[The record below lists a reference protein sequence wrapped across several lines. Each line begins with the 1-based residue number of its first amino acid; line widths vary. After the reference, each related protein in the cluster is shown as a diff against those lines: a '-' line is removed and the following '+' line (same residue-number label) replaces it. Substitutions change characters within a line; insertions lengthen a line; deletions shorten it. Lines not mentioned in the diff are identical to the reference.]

1 VTVYRRLSTLGVLLA
16 AAFVLPGCMTGP
28 GVSGSFDRNYT
39 ISGHTRLELT
49 DPSGQVNITGSA
61 DGQVHIHGE
70 VHAHSMG
77 FEKPSE
83 RLDQT
88 LADPGIEQKGDTI
101 RVGKRLSSMR
111 NLSIDYKI
119 EVPHDTEVNV
129 TALSGSQNIRD
140 VRGPVTS
147 QGASGSIHVDHVE
160 RDTRI
165 NSASGS
171 IEVSDIGDD
180 VRASSA
186 SGDVTI
192 NNPKGDVRANS
203 LSGSVRVTKPG
214 GRVEADSA
222 SGSIDIDG
230 AKFDVKAHDVSGEI
244 KIHGDP
250 GDHGYWDLKTVSGSV
265 QVYVPSNSNFRFSAE
280 AISGEIRTDIPIVIE
295 EQGKHSL
302 RAHIGNGGGRVEVH
316 TVSGEIHVS
325 GGS

>member
-1 VTVYRRLSTLGVLLA
+1 MTVHRRLSTLGVFLA

-39 ISGHTRLELT
+39 VSGHTRLEVT

-70 VHAHSMG
+70 VHANSMG
-77 FEKPSE
+77 FEKPRE

-111 NLSIDYKI
+111 NVSIDYKI

-129 TALSGSQNIRD
+129 TARLRIANHSGRARAGD
-140 VRGPVTS
+140 A
-147 QGASGSIHVDHVE
+147 QGASGSIRVDRVE

-186 SGDVTI
+186 SGEVTV
-192 NNPKGDVRANS
+192 NNAKGDVRANS
-203 LSGSVRVTKPG
+203 LSGSVHVTKPG
-214 GRVEADSA
+214 GRVDADSA
-222 SGSIDIDG
+222 SGSIDIEG
-230 AKFDVKAHDVSGEI
+230 AKFDVKAHGVSGEVN
-244 KIHGDP
+244 IHGDP
-250 GDHGYWDLKTVSGSV
+250 GDHGYWDLKTVSGAV

>member
-1 VTVYRRLSTLGVLLA
+1 VTVLKRLSTSAVLFA

-39 ISGHTRLELT
+39 VMGHIRLEVT
-49 DPSGQVNITGSA
+49 EPSGQVNITGSA
-61 DGQVHIHGE
+61 DGQVHIHGD
-70 VHAHSMG
+70 VHARSMG
-77 FEKPSE
+77 FEKPRE

-88 LADPGIEQKGDTI
+88 LADPGIEQKGDAI

-111 NLSIDYKI
+111 NVSIDYKI

-129 TALSGSQNIRD
+129 TAISGSQNIQG
-140 VRGPVTS
+140 VRGPVTL
-147 QGASGSIHVDHVE
+147 QGVSGAVRVDGVE

-186 SGDVTI
+186 SGEVTI
-192 NNPKGDVRANS
+192 NNAKGDIRANS
-203 LSGSVRVTKPG
+203 LSGSVHVTKPG
-214 GRVEADSA
+214 GRVDADSA
-222 SGSIDIDG
+222 SGSIDIKG
-230 AKFDVKAHDVSGEI
+230 AKFDVKAHNVSGEVN
-244 KIHGDP
+244 IHGDP
-250 GDHGYWDLKTVSGSV
+250 GDHGYWDLKTVSGAV
-265 QVYVPSNSNFRFSAE
+265 QVYVPSNSYFRFSAE
-280 AISGEIRTDIPIVIE
+280 AISGEIRADIPIVIE

>member
-1 VTVYRRLSTLGVLLA
+1 MTVHRRIAYSVLLLA
-16 AAFVLPGCMTGP
+16 AAFVLPGCVTGP

-39 ISGHTRLELT
+39 VTGHTRLEVT

-77 FEKPSE
+77 FEKPRE

-119 EVPHDTEVNV
+119 EVPHDTEINV
-129 TALSGSQNIRD
+129 TAVSGSQSIQN
-140 VRGPVTS
+140 VRGPVTL
-147 QGASGSIHVDHVE
+147 QGASGSVRVDHIE
-160 RDTRI
+160 RATQI
-165 NSASGS
+165 NSVSGS

-186 SGDVTI
+186 SGEVTVD
-192 NNPKGDVRANS
+192 NSKGDVRANS

-214 GRVEADSA
+214 RRVDADSA
-222 SGSIDIDG
+222 SGSIDING
-230 AKFDVKAHDVSGEI
+230 AKFDVKAHGVSGEI
-244 KIHGDP
+244 NIHGDP
-250 GDHGYWDLKTVSGSV
+250 GDHGYWDLKTVSGGV
-265 QVYVPSNSNFRFSAE
+265 QVYVPPNSNFRFSAE
-280 AISGEIRTDIPIVIE
+280 AISGEIKTDIPIVIE

>member
-1 VTVYRRLSTLGVLLA
+1 MTVHERLTTSAVLLA
-16 AAFVLPGCMTGP
+16 AAFVLPGCMSGP

-39 ISGHTRLELT
+39 VMGHIRLEVTEL
-49 DPSGQVNITGSA
+49 SGQVNITGSA
-61 DGQVHIHGE
+61 DGQVHIHGD
-70 VHAHSMG
+70 VHARSMG
-77 FEKPSE
+77 FEKPRE

-88 LADPGIEQKGDTI
+88 LADLGIEQKGDTI

-111 NLSIDYKI
+111 NVSIDYKI
-119 EVPHDTEVNV
+119 EVPHDTEINV
-129 TALSGSQNIRD
+129 TAISGSQNIHD
-140 VRGPVTS
+140 VRGPVTL
-147 QGASGSIHVDHVE
+147 QGASGAVRVDGVE

-171 IEVSDIGDD
+171 IEVTDIGDD

-186 SGDVTI
+186 SGEVTI
-192 NNPKGDVRANS
+192 NNAKGDIRANS
-203 LSGSVRVTKPG
+203 LSGSVHVTKPG
-214 GRVEADSA
+214 GRVDADSA
-222 SGSIDIDG
+222 SGSIDIKG
-230 AKFDVKAHDVSGEI
+230 AKFDVKAHDVSGEVN
-244 KIHGDP
+244 IHGDP
-250 GDHGYWDLKTVSGSV
+250 GDHGYWDLKTVSGAV

>member
-1 VTVYRRLSTLGVLLA
+1 MKGHHLLTSGALLA

-39 ISGHTRLELT
+39 VSGHTRLEVT

-77 FEKPSE
+77 FEKPRE

-88 LADPGIEQKGDTI
+88 LTDPGIEQKGDTV

-119 EVPHDTEVNV
+119 EVPHDTEINV
-129 TALSGSQNIRD
+129 TAVSGSQTIQN
-140 VRGPVTS
+140 VRGPVTA
-147 QGASGSIHVDHVE
+147 QGSSGAIRIDHVE

-165 NSASGS
+165 NSVSGS

-186 SGDVTI
+186 SGEVTVS
-192 NNPKGDVRANS
+192 NSKGDVRANS
-203 LSGSVRVTKPG
+203 LSGSVHVTKPG
-214 GRVEADSA
+214 GRVDTDSA
-222 SGSIDIDG
+222 SGSIEIDG
-230 AKFDVKAHDVSGEI
+230 ANSDVKAHNVSGEV
-244 KIHGDP
+244 KVHGDP
-250 GDHGYWDLKTVSGSV
+250 GDHGYWDLKTVSGGV
-265 QVYVPSNSNFRFSAE
+265 QVYVPPNSNFRFAAE
-280 AISGEIRTDIPIVIE
+280 AISGEIKTDIPIVIE

-316 TVSGEIHVS
+316 TVSGGIQVS
-325 GGS
+325 GIN

>member
-1 VTVYRRLSTLGVLLA
+1 VTVHERLTTSAVLLA
-16 AAFVLPGCMTGP
+16 AAFVLPGCMSGP

-39 ISGHTRLELT
+39 VMGHIRLEVTEL
-49 DPSGQVNITGSA
+49 SGQVNITGSA
-61 DGQVHIHGE
+61 DGQVHIHGD
-70 VHAHSMG
+70 VHARSMG
-77 FEKPSE
+77 FEKPRE

-88 LADPGIEQKGDTI
+88 LADLGIEQKGDTI

-111 NLSIDYKI
+111 NVSIDYKI
-119 EVPHDTEVNV
+119 EVPHDTEINV
-129 TALSGSQNIRD
+129 TAISGSQNIHD
-140 VRGPVTS
+140 VRGPVTL
-147 QGASGSIHVDHVE
+147 QGASGAVRVDGVE

-171 IEVSDIGDD
+171 IEVTDIGDD

-186 SGDVTI
+186 SGEVTI
-192 NNPKGDVRANS
+192 NNAKGDIRANS
-203 LSGSVRVTKPG
+203 LSGSVHVTKPG
-214 GRVEADSA
+214 GRVDADSA
-222 SGSIDIDG
+222 SGSIDIKG
-230 AKFDVKAHDVSGEI
+230 AKFDVKAHDVSGEVN
-244 KIHGDP
+244 IHGDP
-250 GDHGYWDLKTVSGSV
+250 GDHGYWDLKTVSGAV

>member
-1 VTVYRRLSTLGVLLA
+1 VTVHWRLATSAVLLA
-16 AAFVLPGCMTGP
+16 AALVLPGCMTGP

-39 ISGHTRLELT
+39 VTGHTRLEVT
-49 DPSGQVNITGSA
+49 DPSGQVNIAGSA

-70 VHAHSMG
+70 VHANGMG
-77 FEKPSE
+77 FEKPRE

-88 LADPGIEQKGDTI
+88 LADPGIAQKGDTI

-111 NLSIDYKI
+111 NVSIDYKI

-129 TALSGSQNIRD
+129 TALSGSQSIQD
-140 VRGPVTS
+140 VRGPVTT
-147 QGASGSIHVDHVE
+147 QGASGAVRVDRVE

-186 SGDVTI
+186 SGEVTI
-192 NNPKGDVRANS
+192 NNAKGDVRANS
-203 LSGSVRVTKPG
+203 LSGSVHVTKPG
-214 GRVEADSA
+214 GRVDADSA
-222 SGSIDIDG
+222 SGSIDING
-230 AKFDVKAHDVSGEI
+230 AKSDVKAHGVSGEVN
-244 KIHGDP
+244 IHGDP
-250 GDHGYWDLKTVSGSV
+250 GDHGYWDLKTVSGGV

-302 RAHIGNGGGRVEVH
+302 RAHIGNGGGRIEVH

>member
-1 VTVYRRLSTLGVLLA
+1 VKGHRFLTSGVLLA
-16 AAFVLPGCMTGP
+16 AAFVLPGCMSGP

-39 ISGHTRLELT
+39 VSGHTRLEVT
-49 DPSGQVNITGSA
+49 DASGQVNITGSA

-70 VHAHSMG
+70 VHANGMG
-77 FEKPSE
+77 FDKPKE

-88 LADPGIEQKGDTI
+88 LADPGIEQRGDTI

-119 EVPHDTEVNV
+119 EVPHDTEINV
-129 TALSGSQNIRD
+129 TAVSGSQNIQN
-140 VRGPVTS
+140 VRGPVTA
-147 QGASGSIHVDHVE
+147 QGASASVRIDHVE

-165 NSASGS
+165 NSVSGS

-186 SGDVTI
+186 SGEVSVS
-192 NNPKGDVRANS
+192 NSKGDVRANS
-203 LSGSVRVTKPG
+203 LSGDVRVTKPG
-214 GRVEADSA
+214 GRVDADSA
-222 SGSIDIDG
+222 SGSIDIGG
-230 AKFDVKAHDVSGEI
+230 AKFDVKAHGVSGEVSV
-244 KIHGDP
+244 HGDP
-250 GDHGYWDLKTVSGSV
+250 GDHGYWDLKTVSGGV

-280 AISGEIRTDIPIVIE
+280 AISGEIKTDIPIVIE

-302 RAHIGNGGGRVEVH
+302 RAHIGNGGGRIEVH